1 MRLYKIIII
10 LFCFLITSSCE
21 EKTYYSGKLYN
32 ANIDFNSLNNKDEIL
47 YRLGK
52 PNFIDIIENKY
63 YYFNEKTVEKNAFK
77 KEILSRNI
85 IVYSFDNNKV
95 INLET
100 YNLEDENQIKNF
112 KKTTDNDLVEKGLI
126 EKIFG
131 GVSASQLPNT
141 SN

>member
-1 MRLYKIIII
+1 

-85 IVYSFDNNKV
+85 IVYSFENNKV

>member
-85 IVYSFDNNKV
+85 IVYSFENNKV

>member
-1 MRLYKIIII
+1 MRLYKTIII

-85 IVYSFDNNKV
+85 IVYSFENNKV